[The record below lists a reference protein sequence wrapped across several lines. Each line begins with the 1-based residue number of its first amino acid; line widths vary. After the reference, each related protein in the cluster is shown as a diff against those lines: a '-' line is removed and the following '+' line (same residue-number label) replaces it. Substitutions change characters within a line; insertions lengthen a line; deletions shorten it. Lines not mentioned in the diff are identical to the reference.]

1 MFSYLFKIFNIFLI
15 YIFEYLDAV
24 DPKKVAFV
32 IKNTSPFSGNTR
44 ALADALLNRGARNLV
59 VYKDGCLDEE

>member
-44 ALADALLNRGARNLV
+44 ALADALLNRGARN
-59 VYKDGCLDEE
+59 